1 MRYFDVL
8 SIVTWTE
15 AGNVET
21 YWVDTVRASDER
33 RAKQQVGRKVAGFFY
48 KNNRELTSHRVLY
61 AAPTGSFDHLAAKPV
76 GSFIATAGMGNA

>member
-21 YWVDTVRASDER
+21 YWVDTVAATDER
-33 RAKQQVGRKVAGFFY
+33 RAKQLVGRKVVGFFY
-48 KNNRELTSHRVLY
+48 KSNRELTSHRVLY
-61 AAPTGSFDHLAAKPV
+61 AGPCGSYDHLVGKRV
-76 GSFIATAGMGNA
+76 GSFIDAAGMR

>member
-15 AGNVET
+15 AGDVET
-21 YWVDTVRASDER
+21 YWVDTVAATDER
-33 RAKQQVGRKVAGFFY
+33 RAKQLVSRKVAGFFC

-61 AAPTGSFDHLAAKPV
+61 AAPAGSFDHLACKRV
-76 GSFIATAGMGNA
+76 GSFVEEAGLGNG